1 MAGTVG
7 GREFGI
13 AKQVTVHPVRVLVN
27 GSGSDSQVIAGVDWV
42 ARHVREHAWPAVA
55 NMSLGGSAAP
65 ALDRAVCNA
74 IQAGVSFAVAAG
86 NESQDACNTSPARVI
101 QALTVGASDR
111 SDARASFSNFGSCVD
126 VFAPGRD
133 VTSARR
139 GGGST
144 ALSGTSMAS
153 PHVAGVS
160 ALCLERN
167 PGARPA
173 DVAGCVVDTATR
185 DKLTSIGDGSP
196 NRLLYARGDVPTGVA
211 GVPAAPARE

>member
-1 MAGTVG
+1 
-7 GREFGI
+7 
-13 AKQVTVHPVRVLVN
+13 VTLHPVRVLVN

-42 ARHVREHAWPAVA
+42 ARHVREHGWPAVA
-55 NMSLGGSAAP
+55 NMSLGGSASP
-65 ALDRAVCNA
+65 ALDRAVCNS
-74 IQAGVSFAVAAG
+74 IQAGVSFAIAAG
-86 NESQDACNTSPARVI
+86 NESQDACDTSPARVV

-133 VTSARR
+133 ITSARR

-160 ALCLERN
+160 ALCLERH
-167 PGARPA
+167 PGATPA
-173 DVAGCVVDTATR
+173 EVASCVVDGATR

-196 NRLLYARGDVPTGVA
+196 NRLLYARADAATGVSA
-211 GVPAAPARE
+211 STPAAPARD

>member
-1 MAGTVG
+1 MV
-7 GREFGI
+7 
-13 AKQVTVHPVRVLVN
+13 
-27 GSGSDSQVIAGVDWV
+27 
-42 ARHVREHAWPAVA
+42 
-55 NMSLGGSAAP
+55 
-65 ALDRAVCNA
+65 
-74 IQAGVSFAVAAG
+74 
-86 NESQDACNTSPARVI
+86 

-160 ALCLERN
+160 ALCLERH
-167 PGARPA
+167 PGATPA
-173 DVAGCVVDTATR
+173 EVASCVVESATR
-185 DKLTSIGDGSP
+185 DKLSAIGDGSP
-196 NRLLYARGDVPTGVA
+196 NRLVYARTDAPMGTA
-211 GVPAAPARE
+211 ESLPAAPARE